1 MNNKPQIKQK
11 IQSNWKLY
19 APLNM
24 VGIKKREELIHA
36 LYELGFQWKGDPLP
50 VSFDY
55 SGDWLLG
62 NFREAGVLV
71 HTTHDKLNLAYH
83 HTRITMK
90 EVFQALKESKMKT
103 LEQKLNNPFQIKV
116 KCQEISEIV
125 QHALF
130 KMGCTWQGL
139 KKFEILPN
147 SLSWI
152 RVNQDEFAMMTHT
165 GNISDDLP
173 ELSIKEVLDGAY
185 VNYIQIK
192 NNEKISREVIQVGDI
207 FFYKDDFENAIKNLK
222 KFTGKMFPQ
231 YWFVDSINKDI
242 AILIQKHFF
251 NAGGEWYDVGKRILS
266 EHWYRHIGIE
276 PDYQGLVWGNEPHVP
291 ECNKLSIEEFFQY
304 DTCYAETIEIGG
316 NVYFKK
322 DFEKATEDLEQVKWN
337 RKK

>member
-130 KMGCTWQGL
+130 KMGCTWRGD
-139 KKFEILPN
+139 KTPVVLPS
-147 SLSWI
+147 SLPWL
-152 RVNQDEFAMMTHT
+152 RVNEDVAGKITHT
-165 GNISDDLP
+165 GSMNNLPKVNIEEILDAAYIYN
-173 ELSIKEVLDGAY
+173 IK
-185 VNYIQIK
+185 IK
-192 NNEKISREVIQVGDI
+192 NDEITSREVIQVGDI
-207 FFYKDDFENAIKNLK
+207 FFYKDDFENSNFYLNLSYFLNPNFVFNLSLVVENQYLNGEYKKAKKILKNFLLL
-222 KFTGKMFPQ
+222 F
-231 YWFVDSINKDI
+231 
-242 AILIQKHFF
+242 
-251 NAGGEWYDVGKRILS
+251 
-266 EHWYRHIGIE
+266 
-276 PDYQGLVWGNEPHVP
+276 
-291 ECNKLSIEEFFQY
+291 
-304 DTCYAETIEIGG
+304 
-316 NVYFKK
+316 
-322 DFEKATEDLEQVKWN
+322 
-337 RKK
+337 